1 MGAVNRGLI
10 SMVGAVNRGVN
21 FRGVRNEGDHLDFP
35 RDLRNEGDDP
45 TSQGIL
51 EMGVIMRI
59 YWTRISLLPPT

>member
-1 MGAVNRGLI
+1 M
-10 SMVGAVNRGVN
+10 
-21 FRGVRNEGDHLDFP
+21 RNEGDHLDFP

-59 YWTRISLLPPT
+59 YWPTTSDMIKSSKDIPAQNLLTAILL